1 MYGILLYDGV
11 EPIDVGA
18 AFGVLSMASRIAPG
32 LKYAGIARRRGE
44 VVCANGLR
52 VVADHD
58 YASAPDDLTDLIVTG
73 GPGWGA
79 AAEDA
84 ATLEFIRTT
93 RARVSSMCTGAM
105 ILAAAGTL
113 DGKRSTTKREV
124 FTGEVSP
131 LDLLAERHAVSA
143 SALVD
148 SGGVVTSGG
157 VTLGLDVMF
166 YCLARSHGAAVAAEV
181 ARVMEYSR
189 ALDANKAALGYQ
201 CDG

>member
-32 LKYAGIARRRGE
+32 LQFVGIARRRGE

-58 YASAPDDLTDLIVTG
+58 YASAPDTLTDLIVTG
-73 GPGWGA
+73 GPGWTR
-79 AAEDA
+79 AAEDQE
-84 ATLEFIRTT
+84 TLDFIRGT
-93 RARVSSMCTGAM
+93 RARVTSMCTGAM

-113 DGKRSTTKREV
+113 DGKQSTTKREV
-124 FTGEVSP
+124 FEGEVPP
-131 LDLLAERHAVSA
+131 LDLLAKKHAVTA

-157 VTLGLDVMF
+157 VTLGLDAMF
-166 YCLARSHGAAVAAEV
+166 YCLARSHGETIAADV

-189 ALDANKAALGYQ
+189 ALAVNKAALGYRR
-201 CDG
+201 DG